1 MLNKKYNSREEE
13 ARTELSF
20 IEVVRR
26 IKEVYGAEYDP
37 ERPNFDAWD
46 QLLACESIA
55 ESTPIKYLYK
65 DEANKNPS
73 VSGMLNDSYSH
84 GVIFELT
91 QDKQKVIAE
100 LTHCNYRTPPIQ
112 IATLLEKFFKEW
124 HSNQGHWLYVAQQWT
139 PRAINRTI
147 HRLTKLH
154 IEGRITIR
162 NPAAYFTKLIKFR
175 KPRRI

>member
-1 MLNKKYNSREEE
+1 MLNRKYHSREEE
-13 ARTELSF
+13 VRAELSLD
-20 IEVVRR
+20 EVVHR
-26 IKEVYGAEYDP
+26 INDIYQAEYDSS
-37 ERPNFDAWD
+37 RPNFDAWD

-55 ESTPIKYLYK
+55 ESTPIKYQYNE
-65 DEANKNPS
+65 DANENPS
-73 VSGMLNDSYSH
+73 VSGMLNDSSSPK
-84 GVIFELT
+84 VIFELT
-91 QDKQKVIAE
+91 QDKQKVITE
-100 LTHCNYRTPPIQ
+100 LTHCNYRTPPTQ

-175 KPRRI
+175 KLRRI